1 MDVSTVTCN
10 SSSYGVDRI
19 IIVENY
25 LYYQQKVDSAP
36 WGEYIGLFK
45 ENRDILSFRLIIY
58 NHLSSSP
65 SMLVRK
71 GNVQCG
77 KKLLYFDHLSLSAL
91 EHF

>member
-10 SSSYGVDRI
+10 SSSYGADSRI

-25 LYYQQKVDSAP
+25 LFYQQKVDSAP
-36 WGEYIGLFK
+36 WDEYIGLFK
-45 ENRDILSFRLIIY
+45 ENRDILSFSLIIY

-71 GNVQCG
+71 GNVG
-77 KKLLYFDHLSLSAL
+77 SVGRKGSVWEEAFV
-91 EHF
+91 F